1 MAIPNLNLK
10 PSSMGTQPL
19 GQAARG
25 FGAALVGRLRIALVI
40 AAVITLGALVLYAAP
55 WASWRHAYSATQEMV
70 IVVAADGASS
80 TYDAY
85 VSRQEAERI
94 ARDIASGMVFSSFTF
109 AEAVARTLAAQHDL
123 LVSRFGADIPR
134 TISISDVAASLTAT
148 HTADAVSLT
157 CHWSNAAGADA
168 LLSAAVSV
176 LVASDDL
183 RTLVPSDEGTQLP
196 DAALARTAS
205 SASPSRLDPAA
216 TSAAR
221 QELLTR
227 IAMGVIFGLIVALLL
242 AWWSI
247 RAAAARAQERTPTAS
262 ATSSGGR

>member
-40 AAVITLGALVLYAAP
+40 ATVVTLGALALYASP

-70 IVVAADGASS
+70 IVIAAHGASS

-94 ARDIASGMVFSSFTF
+94 ARDIASGMVFSSFSF

-123 LVSRFGADIPR
+123 LVSYFGADTPR
-134 TISISDVAASLTAT
+134 TISSSDVAASLTAT

-157 CHWSNAAGADA
+157 CHWSNVAGADA

-176 LVASDDL
+176 LMASDDV
-183 RTLVPSDEGTQLP
+183 RTLLPSDEATQLP
-196 DAALARTAS
+196 DAALARTAN
-205 SASPSRLDPAA
+205 SASPARLDPAA

-227 IAMGVIFGLIVALLL
+227 IVLGVIFGLIVALLL

-247 RAAAARAQERTPTAS
+247 RAAARAQERTPTAS